1 MFVSYFDLCFLILR
15 FISFSSDIA
24 ELSTI
29 KKERLPYVFHC
40 QEKIEH

>member
-1 MFVSYFDLCFLILR
+1 MCLSYFDLCSLILR

-29 KKERLPYVFHC
+29 KKERLPYMFHC
-40 QEKIEH
+40 QEKTEH